1 MRSYI
6 HSASQSGPI
15 ISANCTFQNF
25 KIFYVGFVYFCGDRS
40 GMDKFSSATCPS
52 CSDVVK
58 GDRCPTWLRNIR
70 KRTKKKPWKG
80 QSRSWRFSFHKYF
93 TTFFCLFFFNHFTLS
108 IFSILFSPT
117 TFTHPHNHI
126 HNPHPVRTHYPR
138 ATLSLSREGKI
149 WRRRWKGREWDGKDK
164 GEMENNPLSW
174 P

>member
-93 TTFFCLFFFNHFTLS
+93 TTFFCLFFLITLLYQFFLYFFHPQHLPTLTTTS
-108 IFSILFSPT
+108 TTHTLYVPT
-117 TFTHPHNHI
+117 TLELH
-126 HNPHPVRTHYPR
+126 
-138 ATLSLSREGKI
+138 SLSREGKI